1 MRTDL
6 LSSPTQFYYDN
17 KKKHPQISTKHF
29 ISNASYFTMEGVCRK
44 IVLKFP
50 PFLTLLLLLRELR
63 EAGKIVTRKH
73 KLRLNFRI
81 NFGCFIAI
89 IKVESLS

>member
-1 MRTDL
+1 
-6 LSSPTQFYYDN
+6 
-17 KKKHPQISTKHF
+17 
-29 ISNASYFTMEGVCRK
+29 MEEAGRK

-63 EAGKIVTRKH
+63 EAGKIVTRKN

-81 NFGCFIAI
+81 KFGCIIAI
-89 IKVESLS
+89 IKVERLLKVVKS

>member
-1 MRTDL
+1 
-6 LSSPTQFYYDN
+6 
-17 KKKHPQISTKHF
+17 
-29 ISNASYFTMEGVCRK
+29 MEDVGRK

-63 EAGKIVTRKH
+63 EAGKIITCKH

-81 NFGCFIAI
+81 SFAGFIVILEIERLISVVKSCI
-89 IKVESLS
+89 IFSFCN